1 VICWKPFYVSAV
13 GTEIQQGDA
22 SSTQLFIV

>member
-1 VICWKPFYVSAV
+1 MSDIVSF
-13 GTEIQQGDA
+13 